1 MAIDVGFKTE
11 TEFEPLKVTRGDLI
25 LGSIVFGFFFGFAI
39 NVAWSAIR
47 ETRRARRFSAY
58 IFMIWLEIAADL
70 GFAITAWGYLSG
82 HFPPGIGVFLMVI
95 ICWICQV
102 QCLML
107 IIVNRLCILYSEPR
121 QRLILKATVA
131 GIVGC
136 ISIATGCI
144 WIPAQLQISHRYI
157 WLNHWWDRVEKSIYL
172 LLDLSLNILF
182 IRMVKTRLVKHGLKK
197 YDKVM
202 RFNEYIIIV
211 SIGMDILLLG
221 TTFLRN
227 TFVYCQFHPVVY
239 IVKLQIEMTMS
250 RLLIKVARST
260 GINVYNEEK
269 GGITSDSLSGNKT
282 TNHGGVA
289 VQIQTQVFTHAEGP
303 DEYELD
309 RRDVKDQTLQLQE
322 AESVN
327 SSGEIIKVS
336 PV

>member
-11 TEFEPLKVTRGDLI
+11 HPFQQLEVTRGDII
-25 LGSIVFGFFFGFAI
+25 LGSITFGFFFGFAV
-39 NVAWSAIR
+39 NVTWSAIR

-58 IFMIWLEIAADL
+58 IFMIWLEIAAV
-70 GFAITAWGYLSG
+70 IQVTSWGYLSG

-121 QRLILKATVA
+121 QRLFLKASVA
-131 GIVGC
+131 GLVGC
-136 ISIATGCI
+136 VSIATGCI
-144 WIPAQLQISHRYI
+144 CEHVHFPMRLRPILSYDRADGYI
-157 WLNHWWDRVEKSIYL
+157 QLNHWWD

-182 IRMVKTRLVKHGLKK
+182 IRMVKTRLVQHGLKK

-202 RFNEYIIIV
+202 RFNEYIIVV

-221 TTFLRN
+221 VTFLRN
-227 TFVYCQFHPVVY
+227 NFHPVVY

-282 TNHGGVA
+282 TNHGVA

-309 RRDVKDQTLQLQE
+309 RRDHKSQALQE

>member
-1 MAIDVGFKTE
+1 MGL
-11 TEFEPLKVTRGDLI
+11 PLRTLPPWYRRLPNGHHLLDMSSSMPHVDYCKPALYLVFRAEAKSGCSISEALLI
-25 LGSIVFGFFFGFAI
+25 TKIS
-39 NVAWSAIR
+39 
-47 ETRRARRFSAY
+47 
-58 IFMIWLEIAADL
+58 
-70 GFAITAWGYLSG
+70 
-82 HFPPGIGVFLMVI
+82 
-95 ICWICQV
+95 Q
-102 QCLML
+102 
-107 IIVNRLCILYSEPR
+107 
-121 QRLILKATVA
+121 LILKATVA